1 MIRCLLLLFLLAHP
15 VVAQDIPI
23 LNSEKPEVA
32 NASAGILRALDKLTG
47 QVTDLTLGVNEKVTF
62 GRIGITLLECR
73 YPTANPSGDAF
84 VHIMVDEIG
93 KDQPV
98 FGGWVIASSPAL
110 YAMDHARYDVWALR
124 CITS

>member
-1 MIRCLLLLFLLAHP
+1 MIRCLILLSVLAHP
-15 VVAQDIPI
+15 VVAQDMP
-23 LNSEKPEVA
+23 LSNFEEPEVA

-47 QVTDLTLGVNEKVTF
+47 QVTDLTLGVNETVPF
-62 GRIGITLLECR
+62 GRITITLSECR

-84 VHIMVDEIG
+84 VHITVDETG

-98 FGGWVIASSPAL
+98 FGGWVVASSPAL